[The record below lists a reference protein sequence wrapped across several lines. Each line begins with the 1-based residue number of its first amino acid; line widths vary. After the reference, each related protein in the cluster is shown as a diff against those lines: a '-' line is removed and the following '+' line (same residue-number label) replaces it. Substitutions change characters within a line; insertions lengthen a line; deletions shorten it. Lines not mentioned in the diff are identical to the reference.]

1 MESPSPPQERP
12 PQDQPPLHPNKSR
25 SVNPTLDHPL
35 KSRAADPYVWIP
47 ASLWPRFGTTAKPD
61 PKSKDISLHHYS
73 FPTDTISSGIS
84 RSKAT
89 SRETSPS
96 GPPPIFLG
104 FGSFSLPA
112 TLACGWTKE
121 ELFRHYCPVL
131 VEKSQGGPLGRWMY
145 LLCGRKL
152 LSMVLS
158 GRCRH
163 SEWAGD
169 LWEALE
175 VMIVTVRW

>member
-47 ASLWPRFGTTAKPD
+47 ASLWPRFGTTTKPD
-61 PKSKDISLHHYS
+61 PKSKDIYPFITTHS
-73 FPTDTISSGIS
+73 PQTPSSGIT

-96 GPPPIFLG
+96 GTPPIFLA

-112 TLACGWTKE
+112 TLA
-121 ELFRHYCPVL
+121 
-131 VEKSQGGPLGRWMY
+131 SAAGRRRNY
-145 LLCGRKL
+145 SGTT
-152 LSMVLS
+152 VLS
-158 GRCRH
+158 SSKSLRAAL
-163 SEWAGD
+163 WAGGCTFCAGGNFEYGPV
-169 LWEALE
+169 WP
-175 VMIVTVRW
+175 MPTQ